1 MRVLSHDTGP
11 LDVKYKHH
19 RAVTIN
25 CPCGEYLL
33 VFCGLPAPACNKG
46 RTPVFGERK
55 NMRVGPLGIP
65 EIAIIVVVI
74 LLIFG
79 ARRLPEIGTSM
90 GKGIRTFKTALM
102 GEDEKGDPE
111 KAATSSKDDMSS

>member
-1 MRVLSHDTGP
+1 
-11 LDVKYKHH
+11 
-19 RAVTIN
+19 
-25 CPCGEYLL
+25 
-33 VFCGLPAPACNKG
+33 
-46 RTPVFGERK
+46 
-55 NMRVGPLGIP
+55 MRVGPLGIP

-102 GEDEKGDPE
+102 GEDEKDDPE
-111 KAATSSKDDMSS
+111 KAAASSKDDRSS